1 MKIIYIRLHLYRY
14 FKAENMPQFWKQFI
28 NNPKSVSSDSI
39 TVPSRKDSD
48 STSANISTSIPSVK
62 KLSIIAATAT
72 TTTTLATAT
81 ADLNPNKT
89 TSSASPPRIR
99 PILSTRPNS
108 FHTSSNHNVKTNI
121 YNNTNKLSSQIVITQ
136 SDDYKMYRDTFLN
149 NKHGFNGHVF
159 GVSLCDSLSAAS
171 AEVIVQSELV
181 SFGRIPIVVAKCGAF
196 LKSNGL
202 ETSGIFRIAGNSKR
216 VKELQYIFSHG
227 PDYGSKFNNWD
238 GYSVHDVASL
248 LRRFLNNLQE
258 PLIPLSL
265 YEEFRNPL
273 RNRPRILKHMA
284 LHNVSHPNA
293 DKTNSL
299 PLNSLKDKTSN
310 NKSNTNSNT
319 NSNNSSKDTSNN
331 TDTKENVHT
340 ESACNK
346 ISNSTKGQENPVTP
360 SETTNDNN
368 IPETNINKENVS
380 DELVDTNK
388 QSTQNNDTQEKQKT
402 TTENDVTVL
411 KENINKKTKEE
422 KKEENEGEVDGE
434 ELQRKKELRH
444 RKRLS
449 RDIRSALK
457 DYETLF
463 IHLNNDTK
471 QLTIY
476 LLDLLSLF
484 ARQSQFNLMSAR
496 NLAAIFQP
504 SFLSHPQHDM
514 DPKEYELSRF
524 VVEFLIEYSYKLLP
538 RLLKIAKK
546 EQQERSNNHI
556 DSQGNNNTASPTT
569 IKPFLK
575 QHSSPL
581 KNNIKPP
588 RVTINDSETNKS
600 SDAVKSKQLSVKRS
614 SSSLKPPTVPS
625 PSQLRP
631 QSSKNIIRRPHSRSI
646 GSVPTPPDVIVS
658 NRRRTTLFPWL
669 HKPGFL
675 SDAGDSTTTEIEDAD
690 DDFDD
695 DNNSP
700 TMNASTNKNILTV
713 PPINRTLSG
722 NSTSSSSFR
731 INNFSGNSNRPL
743 SMVLSNV
750 FNKSSD
756 ELLEYSSSNEGD
768 NTGSATKTRRRESW
782 FQRFTR

>member
-1 MKIIYIRLHLYRY
+1 
-14 FKAENMPQFWKQFI
+14 MPQFWKQFI
-28 NNPKSVSSDSI
+28 NNPKSISSDSI
-39 TVPSRKDSD
+39 PVPSRKDPD
-48 STSANISTSIPSVK
+48 STNTNLSTSIPSVK
-62 KLSIIAATAT
+62 KPSIIAT
-72 TTTTLATAT
+72 TTATAT
-81 ADLNPNKT
+81 ATANLNSNKV
-89 TSSASPPRIR
+89 TSPTSPRRIR

-108 FHTSSNHNVKTNI
+108 FHTSSNHNVKSNI
-121 YNNTNKLSSQIVITQ
+121 YSNNNKLSSQIVTTPT
-136 SDDYKMYRDTFLN
+136 DDYKMYRDSFLK
-149 NKHGFNGHVF
+149 NKHGFNGRVF
-159 GVSLCDSLSAAS
+159 GVSLSDSLSAAS

-265 YEEFRNPL
+265 YEDFRNPL
-273 RNRPRILKHMA
+273 RNRPRILKHMT
-284 LHNVSHPNA
+284 LHNISHPNA
-293 DKTNSL
+293 DNTANTGS
-299 PLNSLKDKTSN
+299 SN
-310 NKSNTNSNT
+310 LVGNED
-319 NSNNSSKDTSNN
+319 SNNSKSTSNI
-331 TDTKENVHT
+331 TETKEKVPT
-340 ESACNK
+340 ESTCYK
-346 ISNSTKGQENPVTP
+346 IDNSTTNQENTTAP
-360 SETTNDNN
+360 SETTNNNDDNS
-368 IPETNINKENVS
+368 IPETDKNKENVS
-380 DELVDTNK
+380 DGHMGTNM
-388 QSTQNNDTQEKQKT
+388 QQIQNDETQEKKEGT
-402 TTENDVTVL
+402 IENNDTVL
-411 KENINKKTKEE
+411 KENNDKEMKEE
-422 KKEENEGEVDGE
+422 EKEKYEGGVDEE
-434 ELQRKKELRH
+434 ELQRKKKIRH

-449 RDIRSALK
+449 RDIRAALK

-538 RLLKIAKK
+538 HLLKIAKK
-546 EQQERSNNHI
+546 EQQERSSNHVI
-556 DSQGNNNTASPTT
+556 NNNDNDNDNMESPTT
-569 IKPFLK
+569 IKPSV
-575 QHSSPL
+575 QQPTIPS
-581 KNNIKPP
+581 KNGVTPP
-588 RVTINDSETNKS
+588 RVTINDAETNKS
-600 SDAVKSKQLSVKRS
+600 SDVVKSKQPSVKRS
-614 SSSLKPPTVPS
+614 SSSLKPPTVS
-625 PSQLRP
+625 PSSQPRP
-631 QSSKNIIRRPHSRSI
+631 QYSKNIVRRPHSRSI

-700 TMNASTNKNILTV
+700 NTNNSVNKNILVV

-722 NSTSSSSFR
+722 NSTSSSGFR
-731 INNFSGNSNRPL
+731 INSPNVSSNRPL

-756 ELLEYSSSNEGD
+756 ELLEYSSSNEVD
-768 NTGSATKTRRRESW
+768 NAGSTTKTRRRESW

>member
-1 MKIIYIRLHLYRY
+1 
-14 FKAENMPQFWKQFI
+14 MPQFWKQFI
-28 NNPKSVSSDSI
+28 NNPKSVSTDSI
-39 TVPSRKDSD
+39 PVPSRKNSD
-48 STSANISTSIPSVK
+48 STSANLSTSIPSVK
-62 KLSIIAATAT
+62 KLSTITANAT
-72 TTTTLATAT
+72 TTTTTTSAIATAN
-81 ADLNPNKT
+81 LHSNKT
-89 TSSASPPRIR
+89 TSTASPPRVR

-108 FHTSSNHNVKTNI
+108 FHTSSSHNVKTNF
-121 YNNTNKLSSQIVITQ
+121 YSNTNRLSSHVVTTKT
-136 SDDYKMYRDTFLN
+136 DDYKVYRDTFLN
-149 NKHGFNGHVF
+149 NKNGFNGHVF
-159 GVSLCDSLSAAS
+159 GVSLSDSLSAAS

-265 YEEFRNPL
+265 YEDFRNPL

-284 LHNVSHPNA
+284 LHHVSHPSA

-299 PLNSLKDKTSN
+299 SLKMVEDRD
-310 NKSNTNSNT
+310 NSNKNTATTTT
-319 NSNNSSKDTSNN
+319 NNNSKDTSNN
-331 TDTKENVHT
+331 KDTKKSIPTENICSKVD
-340 ESACNK
+340 
-346 ISNSTKGQENPVTP
+346 NSKSGQENPITP
-360 SETTNDNN
+360 SETINNNN
-368 IPETNINKENVS
+368 IPEESINKENVL
-380 DELVDTNK
+380 DKPNDTNK
-388 QSTQNNDTQEKQKT
+388 QSTQNDNSQEKQKT
-402 TTENDVTVL
+402 TTENNNTAL
-411 KENINKKTKEE
+411 KENNNKETKEE
-422 KKEENEGEVDGE
+422 QKGENEGEIDEE
-434 ELQRKKELRH
+434 ELQRKKKLRH
-444 RKRLS
+444 RKKLS
-449 RDIRSALK
+449 RDIRAALK

-546 EQQERSNNHI
+546 EQQERSSSHMNN
-556 DSQGNNNTASPTT
+556 QNNNSVESLTS
-569 IKPFLK
+569 IKPSLE

-581 KNNIKPP
+581 KNNVTPP

-600 SDAVKSKQLSVKRS
+600 FDVVTPKQPSAKRS
-614 SSSLKPPTVPS
+614 SSSLKPPTVS
-625 PSQLRP
+625 SASQLRP
-631 QSSKNIIRRPHSRSI
+631 QYPKNIIRRPHSRSI
-646 GSVPTPPDVIVS
+646 GSAPTPPDMIVS

-675 SDAGDSTTTEIEDAD
+675 SDAGDSTTTEIEDVD
-690 DDFDD
+690 DDLDD
-695 DNNSP
+695 DTNSP
-700 TMNASTNKNILTV
+700 TMNTSINKNTLTV

-722 NSTSSSSFR
+722 NSTSSPGFR
-731 INNFSGNSNRPL
+731 INGSNSNSNRPL

-768 NTGSATKTRRRESW
+768 ITGRTTKTKRRESW
-782 FQRFTR
+782 FQRFTK